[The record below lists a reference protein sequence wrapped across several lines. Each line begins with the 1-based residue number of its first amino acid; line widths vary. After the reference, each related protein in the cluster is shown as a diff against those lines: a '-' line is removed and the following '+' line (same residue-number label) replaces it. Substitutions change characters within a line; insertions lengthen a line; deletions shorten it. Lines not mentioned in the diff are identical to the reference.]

1 MNDAMD
7 LKQSYSGVFDGQMGF
22 GRSPAIIVVD
32 FINAY
37 TQASSPLYAPAVV
50 EAVKAT
56 VPLLEA
62 ARKKKVPIIYTRVL
76 YHPSGAD
83 GGLFVQ
89 KVPTLRKMVEGE
101 PLADIVPELPPAP
114 DDVILIKQYA
124 SSFFGTSLAA
134 MLTARGADTLIITG
148 CSTSGCIRATAVD
161 AMQNGFRPIVPREC
175 VGDRH
180 DGPHEANL
188 FDINAKYGDV
198 VSLKDVMSRLDA
210 TPWN

>member
-1 MNDAMD
+1 
-7 LKQSYSGVFDGQMGF
+7 
-22 GRSPAIIVVD
+22 VVD

-89 KVPTLRKMVEGE
+89 KVPTLRKMIEGE
-101 PLADIVPELPPAP
+101 PLAEIVPDLPPGP

-161 AMQNGFRPIVPREC
+161 AMQSGFRPIVPREC

-210 TPWN
+210 IPWN